1 MIFSL
6 VFSFILIL
14 LITFLAVGVSGGS
27 LLYILD
33 LPSFAGV
40 LLIFAISIIL
50 SGNGKVFC
58 SIFSSHKKFAA
69 FDFQQLK
76 KADEALDFS
85 IKLLFYSAI
94 LIPVLILIYTLSNAS
109 KSEYFFS
116 HLGLNC
122 AVLLLSLLYLSLLEM
137 ILITAKAKIRKS
149 SVLFMAEDFQQND
162 SKQESKQYSKQ
173 KADVKSVFKN
183 ITGFVLLAAV
193 FTAYGIFSGVYSW
206 GSGNVIFAIIDLP
219 SIMIQIFFVLPLIA
233 ISGNFSILFKG
244 LKSAFCGIKIDL
256 KSKNLFQNA
265 LKSAMS
271 LNWCSCF
278 ATVICSAVCI
288 LGDLSDFSKLSAN
301 LAVGFIPFFY
311 VACVNLVLLFAE
323 IKVCKAAL

>member
-1 MIFSL
+1 MIFSF

-50 SGNGKVFC
+50 SGYGKVFC

-162 SKQESKQYSKQ
+162 SKQDSKQ

-265 LKSAMS
+265 LKSAML

>member
-1 MIFSL
+1 M
-6 VFSFILIL
+6 
-14 LITFLAVGVSGGS
+14 A
-27 LLYILD
+27 
-33 LPSFAGV
+33 
-40 LLIFAISIIL
+40 
-50 SGNGKVFC
+50 
-58 SIFSSHKKFAA
+58 HKGTRAA
-69 FDFQQLK
+69 HRRD
-76 KADEALDFS
+76 ADTVDFS

-149 SVLFMAEDFQQND
+149 SVLFMAEDFQQNE
-162 SKQESKQYSKQ
+162 SKQESKQDSKQ

-193 FTAYGIFSGVYSW
+193 FTAYGIFSGVYLW

-278 ATVICSAVCI
+278 ATVICSTVCI

>member
-1 MIFSL
+1 MIFSF

-33 LPSFAGV
+33 LPSFVGV

-50 SGNGKVFC
+50 SGYGKVFC

-162 SKQESKQYSKQ
+162 SKQESKQ

>member
-33 LPSFAGV
+33 LPSFVGV

-50 SGNGKVFC
+50 SGYGKFFC

-69 FDFQQLK
+69 LDFQQLK

-94 LIPVLILIYTLSNAS
+94 LVPVLILIYTLSNAS

-137 ILITAKAKIRKS
+137 IVITAKAKIRKS

-162 SKQESKQYSKQ
+162 SKQESKQDSKQ

-193 FTAYGIFSGVYSW
+193 FTAYGFFSGVYSW

>member
-6 VFSFILIL
+6 FFSFILIL

-50 SGNGKVFC
+50 SGYGKVFC

-109 KSEYFFS
+109 KSEHFFS

-162 SKQESKQYSKQ
+162 SKQ

>member
-50 SGNGKVFC
+50 SGYGKVFC

-162 SKQESKQYSKQ
+162 SKQDSKQ

-301 LAVGFIPFFY
+301 LAVGFIPVFY

>member
-6 VFSFILIL
+6 FFSFILIL

-33 LPSFAGV
+33 LPSFVGV

-50 SGNGKVFC
+50 SGYGKVFC

-162 SKQESKQYSKQ
+162 SKQESKQ

>member
-1 MIFSL
+1 MIFSF

-50 SGNGKVFC
+50 SGYGKVFC

-162 SKQESKQYSKQ
+162 SKQESKQ

-244 LKSAFCGIKIDL
+244 LKAAFCGIKIDL

>member
-1 MIFSL
+1 MIFSF

-50 SGNGKVFC
+50 SGYGKVFC

-137 ILITAKAKIRKS
+137 ILIAAKAKIRKS

-265 LKSAMS
+265 LKSTMS

>member
-50 SGNGKVFC
+50 SGYGKVFC

-76 KADEALDFS
+76 QADEALDFS

-162 SKQESKQYSKQ
+162 SKQ

>member
-6 VFSFILIL
+6 FFSFILIL

-50 SGNGKVFC
+50 SGYGKVFC

-94 LIPVLILIYTLSNAS
+94 LIPLLILIYTLSNAS

-162 SKQESKQYSKQ
+162 SKQESKQ

>member
-6 VFSFILIL
+6 FFSFVLIL

-33 LPSFAGV
+33 LPSFVGV

-50 SGNGKVFC
+50 SGYGKVFC

-162 SKQESKQYSKQ
+162 SKQYSKQ
-173 KADVKSVFKN
+173 KADVESVFKN

>member
-116 HLGLNC
+116 HLGLNF

-162 SKQESKQYSKQ
+162 SKQDSKQ

>member
-50 SGNGKVFC
+50 SGYGKVFC

-162 SKQESKQYSKQ
+162 SKQ

-193 FTAYGIFSGVYSW
+193 FTVYGIFSGVYSW

>member
-40 LLIFAISIIL
+40 LLIFTISIIL
-50 SGNGKVFC
+50 SGYGKVFC
-58 SIFSSHKKFAA
+58 SIFSSHKKFVA

-162 SKQESKQYSKQ
+162 SKQESKQDSKQ
-173 KADVKSVFKN
+173 KADVQSVFKN

-193 FTAYGIFSGVYSW
+193 FTAYVFFSGVYSW

>member
-6 VFSFILIL
+6 FFSFILIL

-33 LPSFAGV
+33 LPSFVGV

-50 SGNGKVFC
+50 SGYGKVFC

-149 SVLFMAEDFQQND
+149 SVLFMAEDFPQND
-162 SKQESKQYSKQ
+162 SKQESKQDSKQ

-183 ITGFVLLAAV
+183 ITGFVLLAVV

>member
-50 SGNGKVFC
+50 SGYGKVFC

-162 SKQESKQYSKQ
+162 SKQ

>member
-6 VFSFILIL
+6 FFSFVLIL

-50 SGNGKVFC
+50 SGYGKVFC

-94 LIPVLILIYTLSNAS
+94 LIPLLILIYTLSNAS

-162 SKQESKQYSKQ
+162 SKQESKQ

>member
-1 MIFSL
+1 MIFSF

-50 SGNGKVFC
+50 SGYGKVFC

-162 SKQESKQYSKQ
+162 SKQESKQ

>member
-1 MIFSL
+1 MIFSF

-50 SGNGKVFC
+50 SGYGKVFC

-76 KADEALDFS
+76 KADEVLDFS

-162 SKQESKQYSKQ
+162 SKQ

-193 FTAYGIFSGVYSW
+193 FTVYGIFSGVYSW

-265 LKSAMS
+265 LKSAML

>member
-1 MIFSL
+1 MIFSF

-50 SGNGKVFC
+50 SGYGKVFC

-162 SKQESKQYSKQ
+162 SKQ

-193 FTAYGIFSGVYSW
+193 FTVYGIFSGVYSW

-265 LKSAMS
+265 LKSAML

>member
-1 MIFSL
+1 MIFSF

-50 SGNGKVFC
+50 SGYGKVFC

-162 SKQESKQYSKQ
+162 SKQESKQ

-311 VACVNLVLLFAE
+311 AACVNLVLLFAE

>member
-1 MIFSL
+1 MIKITSFFS
-6 VFSFILIL
+6 
-14 LITFLAVGVSGGS
+14 ITFAVNS
-27 LLYILD
+27 
-33 LPSFAGV
+33 A
-40 LLIFAISIIL
+40 
-50 SGNGKVFC
+50 
-58 SIFSSHKKFAA
+58 KKFAA

-162 SKQESKQYSKQ
+162 SKQ

>member
-50 SGNGKVFC
+50 SGYGKVFC

-162 SKQESKQYSKQ
+162 SKQESKQ
-173 KADVKSVFKN
+173 KADIKSVFKN

>member
-1 MIFSL
+1 MIFSF

-50 SGNGKVFC
+50 SGYGKVFC

-94 LIPVLILIYTLSNAS
+94 LVPVLILIYTLSNAS

-162 SKQESKQYSKQ
+162 SKQ

-193 FTAYGIFSGVYSW
+193 FTVYGIFSGVYSW

-265 LKSAMS
+265 LKSAML

>member
-50 SGNGKVFC
+50 SGYGKVFC

-94 LIPVLILIYTLSNAS
+94 LVPVLILIYTLSNAS

-162 SKQESKQYSKQ
+162 SKQESKQ

-206 GSGNVIFAIIDLP
+206 GSGNVIFAITDLP

-244 LKSAFCGIKIDL
+244 LKAAFCGIKIDL

>member
-1 MIFSL
+1 MIFSF

-40 LLIFAISIIL
+40 LLLFAISIIL
-50 SGNGKVFC
+50 SGYGKVFC

-76 KADEALDFS
+76 QADEALDFS

-162 SKQESKQYSKQ
+162 SKQESKQ

>member
-1 MIFSL
+1 MIFSF

-50 SGNGKVFC
+50 SGYGKVFC
-58 SIFSSHKKFAA
+58 SIFSSNKKFAA

>member
-1 MIFSL
+1 
-6 VFSFILIL
+6 
-14 LITFLAVGVSGGS
+14 
-27 LLYILD
+27 
-33 LPSFAGV
+33 
-40 LLIFAISIIL
+40 
-50 SGNGKVFC
+50 
-58 SIFSSHKKFAA
+58 
-69 FDFQQLK
+69 
-76 KADEALDFS
+76 
-85 IKLLFYSAI
+85 
-94 LIPVLILIYTLSNAS
+94 
-109 KSEYFFS
+109 
-116 HLGLNC
+116 
-122 AVLLLSLLYLSLLEM
+122 M

-149 SVLFMAEDFQQND
+149 SVLFMAEDFQQNE
-162 SKQESKQYSKQ
+162 SKQESKQDSKQ

>member
-50 SGNGKVFC
+50 SGYGKVFC

-94 LIPVLILIYTLSNAS
+94 LVPVLILIYTLSNAS

-162 SKQESKQYSKQ
+162 SKQDSKQ

>member
-50 SGNGKVFC
+50 SGYGKVFC

-76 KADEALDFS
+76 QADEALDFS

-137 ILITAKAKIRKS
+137 ILITIKAKIRKS

-162 SKQESKQYSKQ
+162 SKQESKQ

>member
-1 MIFSL
+1 MIFSF

-50 SGNGKVFC
+50 SGYGKVFC

-162 SKQESKQYSKQ
+162 SKQDSKQ

>member
-14 LITFLAVGVSGGS
+14 LITFLALGVSGGS

-50 SGNGKVFC
+50 SGYGKVFC

-149 SVLFMAEDFQQND
+149 SVLFMAEDFQQN
-162 SKQESKQYSKQ
+162 ESKQDSKQ

>member
-50 SGNGKVFC
+50 SGYGKFFC

-162 SKQESKQYSKQ
+162 SKQDSKQ

>member
-50 SGNGKVFC
+50 SGYGKVFC

-76 KADEALDFS
+76 KSEEALDFS

-244 LKSAFCGIKIDL
+244 LKAAFCGIKIDL

-323 IKVCKAAL
+323 IKICKAAL

>member
-6 VFSFILIL
+6 FFSFVLIL

-50 SGNGKVFC
+50 SGYGKVFC

-162 SKQESKQYSKQ
+162 SKQDSKQ

>member
-50 SGNGKVFC
+50 SGYGKVFC

-76 KADEALDFS
+76 QADEALDFS

-94 LIPVLILIYTLSNAS
+94 LIPVVILIYTLSNAS

-162 SKQESKQYSKQ
+162 SKQESKQ

-244 LKSAFCGIKIDL
+244 LKAAFCGIKIDL

>member
-1 MIFSL
+1 MIFSF

-50 SGNGKVFC
+50 SGYGKVFC

-85 IKLLFYSAI
+85 IKQLFYSAI

-162 SKQESKQYSKQ
+162 SKQ

>member
-6 VFSFILIL
+6 FFSFILIL

-33 LPSFAGV
+33 LPSFVGV

-50 SGNGKVFC
+50 SGYGKVFY